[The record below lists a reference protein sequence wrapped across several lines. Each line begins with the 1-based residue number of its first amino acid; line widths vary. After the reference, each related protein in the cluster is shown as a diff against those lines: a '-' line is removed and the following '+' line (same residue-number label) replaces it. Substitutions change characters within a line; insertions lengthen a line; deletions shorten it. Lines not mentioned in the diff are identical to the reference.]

1 MQFWHFNLDDRG
13 LWEREVQ
20 YVQAHWGWLGDGML
34 EGASSG
40 IWQPRSPCLHFHA
53 VRISKSAL
61 SSFHQDE
68 NNTSRRTYDG
78 AVVLVSHDRFMIR
91 TIIEG
96 EPVDP
101 DDSDEEE
108 SDHQADITDEH
119 RRRIVYEVKVGKVKQ
134 LRGGIAAWETTLE
147 KKLTTAGL
155 L

>member
-1 MQFWHFNLDDRG
+1 
-13 LWEREVQ
+13 
-20 YVQAHWGWLGDGML
+20 
-34 EGASSG
+34 
-40 IWQPRSPCLHFHA
+40 
-53 VRISKSAL
+53 
-61 SSFHQDE
+61 
-68 NNTSRRTYDG
+68 
-78 AVVLVSHDRFMIR
+78 MIR